1 MLRGWIGLTAKATK
15 IAGSSGL
22 YMVKAVIQVRILT
35 HVSTSLAGF
44 VRLFKKDLIDTTSAY
59 YRGCNPTAGWKQLT
73 CRGAI
78 GELHPATLGGN
89 MDRTPWIT
97 RNTCLERMKVVILQ
111 ESQLRLQNILAM
123 SEEAQINLAT
133 EFFAEGMT
141 SRLVA
146 VLAGERIR
154 VLDVQ
159 YPADWIEAIKER
171 FLPFWLKKR
180 WPIRYTR
187 LAWDIRV
194 VYPEVS
200 LPKEVHT
207 VLDAVPVR
215 ELIGGLR

>member
-1 MLRGWIGLTAKATK
+1 
-15 IAGSSGL
+15 
-22 YMVKAVIQVRILT
+22 
-35 HVSTSLAGF
+35 
-44 VRLFKKDLIDTTSAY
+44 
-59 YRGCNPTAGWKQLT
+59 
-73 CRGAI
+73 
-78 GELHPATLGGN
+78 

-97 RNTCLERMKVVILQ
+97 RYTCLERMKVVILQ
-111 ESQLRLQNILAM
+111 ESQLRLANILAM

-200 LPKEVHT
+200 LPDEVHT

>member
-1 MLRGWIGLTAKATK
+1 
-15 IAGSSGL
+15 
-22 YMVKAVIQVRILT
+22 
-35 HVSTSLAGF
+35 
-44 VRLFKKDLIDTTSAY
+44 
-59 YRGCNPTAGWKQLT
+59 
-73 CRGAI
+73 
-78 GELHPATLGGN
+78 

-97 RNTCLERMKVVILQ
+97 RYTCLERMKVVILQ
-111 ESQLRLQNILAM
+111 ESQLRLANILAM
-123 SEEAQINLAT
+123 PEEAQINLAT

-159 YPADWIEAIKER
+159 YPADWTEAIKER

-180 WPIRYTR
+180 WPIRYKR

-200 LPKEVHT
+200 LPAEVHT
-207 VLDAVPVR
+207 VLDTIPVR